1 MPRLFSRRKMIAV
14 GGAAALAPMATISGV
29 ARAATVPDTVTGPVV
44 VLIEPIRVFDSRT
57 APPGLGGGKL
67 VSGNSNG
74 VSVGV
79 LVERGFVENPVAVFV
94 NVTITETE
102 GAGFLVVRASDLV
115 GNRPLPATSNINWST
130 NGQTLANLVVTTV
143 GGENTLQVHAG
154 GNGRTH
160 YILDVQGFIPAI
172 AS

>member
-1 MPRLFSRRKMIAV
+1 MLPLFSRRKVIGV
-14 GGAAALAPMATISGV
+14 GGVAALAPLATMSGA
-29 ARAATVPDTVTGPVV
+29 ARAATVTGTVTGPVV

-67 VSGNSNG
+67 VSGSSTG

-102 GAGFLVVRASDLV
+102 GAGFLLVRASDLS

-143 GGENTLQVHAG
+143 GGENTLEVHAG

-160 YILDVQGFIPAI
+160 YILDVQGFIPVVAK
-172 AS
+172 